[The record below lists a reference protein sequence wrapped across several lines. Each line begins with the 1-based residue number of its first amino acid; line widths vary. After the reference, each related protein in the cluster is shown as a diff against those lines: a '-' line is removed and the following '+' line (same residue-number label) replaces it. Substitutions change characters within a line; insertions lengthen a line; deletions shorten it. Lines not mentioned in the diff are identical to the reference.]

1 MKKYRFWI
9 PVFTLILFFSMVNGM
24 AYAKDVNELFSQ
36 LNKGEHPT
44 SSDNIITNNPSSNC
58 KSEESMSNSCNINQC
73 TSIGSDSC
81 NNSGGGGSN
90 PVDTATILV
99 EKEYR
104 KGQDPDSNFEVTV
117 DANNPHPAKF
127 HPNSE
132 RPITVIVSPGSY
144 QVSEDPITEVGRS
157 YSQTYSEGCKGII
170 EPGDTKV
177 CVITNTEDPAE
188 LTVVKRI
195 LSGSDPSPPSIEDFN
210 YTLTH
215 NDRHDGPYQFRD
227 PPRDHGFAAGPFNV
241 EETGVVDG
249 YAPSYS
255 EDCSGYI
262 RNQDSLTCVV
272 TNTYIE

>member
-1 MKKYRFWI
+1 MKNYRFCVPI
-9 PVFTLILFFSMVNGM
+9 FILIVVFSMINSM
-24 AYAKDVNELFSQ
+24 AYGLDVDELFSQ
-36 LNKGEHPT
+36 LNKADHTT
-44 SSDNIITNNPSSNC
+44 SNDNIIANNPSSNC

-73 TSIGSDSC
+73 TAVGSNSC
-81 NNSGGGGSN
+81 NSGSGSSSA
-90 PVDTATILV
+90 DTATILV

-104 KGQDPDSNFEVTV
+104 KGQDPDYNFEVTV
-117 DANNPHPAKF
+117 DANNPHPEKF

-132 RPITVIVSPGSY
+132 TPITVLVSPGSY
-144 QVSEDPITEVGRS
+144 QVTEDPITEVGRS
-157 YSQTYSEGCKGII
+157 YSQTYSEDCKGII

-215 NDRHDGPYQFRD
+215 NDRQSGPYQFRD
-227 PPRDHGFAAGPFNV
+227 PPGGHGFAAGPFNV

-249 YAPSYS
+249 YIPSYS

-262 RNQDSLTCVV
+262 RNQDSLTCIV